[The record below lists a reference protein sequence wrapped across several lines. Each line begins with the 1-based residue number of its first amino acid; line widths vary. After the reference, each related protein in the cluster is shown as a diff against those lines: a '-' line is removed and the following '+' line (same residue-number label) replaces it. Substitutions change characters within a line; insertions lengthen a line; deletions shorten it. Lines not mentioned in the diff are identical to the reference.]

1 VVQTVPS
8 GELRRVLADE
18 LRKEVAPIRETVMVL
33 VLVAVP
39 PSGVAEFTISSLAK
53 HSALIL
59 TVKATYHAG
68 ATAGVRVRWLYSA
81 DNANFDSPEDA
92 EAVGNYED
100 LTFAAGATR
109 QRTIVIPLFQPYV
122 KVQVVNMDPS
132 YPVTISCWRTLLR

>member
-1 VVQTVPS
+1 MSLPGDLVKALRE
-8 GELRRVLADE
+8 ELS
-18 LRKEVAPIRETVMVL
+18 PIREETAKALDNVSVGPGDL
-33 VLVAVP
+33 
-39 PSGVAEFTISSLAK
+39 AEFTVTSSAK
-53 HSALIL
+53 HGALVV
-59 TVKATYHAG
+59 TVRASYHAS
-68 ATAGVRVRWLYSA
+68 ATAGVRVRWLYSSDGA
-81 DNANFDSPEDA
+81 SFDSPEDA